1 MPFSGRKEGDS
12 HVAETETAEPTA
24 KPMVPFLVLEDEGK
38 KGHLVGSKCKSC
50 GAVYTGDRLACAKCL
65 AVGEFDSIKFSG
77 KGTLHTFSIVYQTAP
92 GIPVPFVA
100 AVVDLDEGTAVRAN
114 IEGIE
119 PEPENLVALLGK
131 PVELFTDMVRK
142 DREGNDVVAYKFRPA

>member
-1 MPFSGRKEGDS
+1 VAE
-12 HVAETETAEPTA
+12 AETETTEKTA
-24 KPMVPFLVLEDEGK
+24 KPMVPYLHLEDEGK
-38 KGHLVGSKCKSC
+38 SGYLTGSKCKSC
-50 GAVYTGDRLACAKCL
+50 GAVYVGDRMACAKCL
-65 AVGEFDSIKFSG
+65 AVGEFEDVKFSG

-119 PEPENLVALLGK
+119 PEPEKIVALLGK
-131 PVELFTDMVRK
+131 PVEMFTGKVRQ
-142 DREGNDVVAYKFRPA
+142 DREGNDIIAYKFRPA